1 MTRIAILAENFY
13 EDMELLYPWYRLR
26 EEGFQVDLVGS
37 SKGATYTGK
46 YGYPVKSELASQD
59 VKASDYD
66 GVVIPGGYSPD
77 HMRRCAATMAFV
89 KAMDAQKKPIAAIC
103 HGPWMMASCCD
114 LKGRKVTAFH
124 SIKDDMTNAGAIWQ
138 DAAVV
143 VDGHLISS
151 RTPADL
157 IPFTLEFI
165 KQVKSKVAA

>member
-1 MTRIAILAENFY
+1 MTKIAILAENFY

-26 EEGFQVDLVGS
+26 EEGFKVDLVGS
-37 SKGATYTGK
+37 VKGATYTGK
-46 YGYPVKSELASQD
+46 FGYPVVAEVASQD

-66 GVVIPGGYSPD
+66 AVVIPGGYSPD

-89 KAMDAQKKPIAAIC
+89 KAADALKKPIAAIC

-114 LKGRKVTAFH
+114 LKGRKVTAYH
-124 SIKDDMTNAGAIWQ
+124 SIKDDMTNAGGIWQ

-143 VDGHLISS
+143 VDGHLITS

-157 IPFTLEFI
+157 IPFTVEI
-165 KQVKSKVAA
+165 IRQVKAKVPA